1 MNQFVRNI
9 LHKARS
15 WNGYICLKFS
25 VATLRFAPVQKASLK
40 KYTSLP
46 PPVNLLQNPKTY
58 KRKRPFLILTG
69 GVLSFLSKSNEE
81 ETPEDKLIMNIKRS
95 ILCMQREEFGKAEKM
110 LHLALRMAQDL
121 NNKDGI
127 TYIYDLMAN
136 LALQVEQFA
145 KAKKLFVTVM
155 QRLLQDGYQ
164 EDDNKV
170 LKCDYKT
177 E

>member
-1 MNQFVRNI
+1 MNQFI
-9 LHKARS
+9 RS
-15 WNGYICLKFS
+15 VLYKTNGWNWNSLIYVNTQGSAGSRCSSI
-25 VATLRFAPVQKASLK
+25 QKVLTT
-40 KYTSLP
+40 KYTKP
-46 PPVNLLQNPKTY
+46 PPADPLPDTKTY
-58 KRKRPFLILTG
+58 KRHLIFISG
-69 GVLSFLSKSNEE
+69 GLLSFFSKSNDE
-81 ETPEDKLIMNIKRS
+81 ETPEDQLIMNIKRS
-95 ILCMQREEFGKAEKM
+95 ILSMQREEFAKSEKM

-155 QRLLQDGYQ
+155 QRLLQDGYK

-170 LKCDYKT
+170 I
-177 E
+177 